1 MRSPWRTC
9 VCSSNP
15 LKRAST
21 LGARQDTY
29 IDVSDVTH
37 PRIFV
42 AAKILLGRVLRTRQ
56 RSRRTAVRQR
66 TEEWARRVE
75 HNRVLSGHHS
85 DRQVGKGS
93 KQSNLKHCQCVREL
107 KSSVNFVHHGQ
118 VVFLYRREG
127 TLGRLCAVVWDVRG
141 ANMGLGNSNRLRRVA
156 PPKLLLW
163 HACTVQPC
171 ANFDWTSLRP
181 Q

>member
-37 PRIFV
+37 PRILV
-42 AAKILLGRVLRTRQ
+42 AAKILLGWILRTRQ

-66 TEEWARRVE
+66 TEERARRVE
-75 HNRVLSGHHS
+75 HNRVLSGHDS

-93 KQSNLKHCQCVREL
+93 KQSKLKHRECVREF
-107 KSSVNFVHHGQ
+107 KSSVTSYIPARRWSFIRKRRTQGRRCAPVWGHGMEIRIAEGLHHGT
-118 VVFLYRREG
+118 YCCG
-127 TLGRLCAVVWDVRG
+127 TLAQHR
-141 ANMGLGNSNRLRRVA
+141 
-156 PPKLLLW
+156 
-163 HACTVQPC
+163 
-171 ANFDWTSLRP
+171 
-181 Q
+181 